1 MSNSIKRRIKSL
13 LPYLNERQRRIY
25 LATEAESLGYGGIS
39 EISRLSGVSRVTIT
53 QGLKDLKQKSL
64 EQDCNTRCRKKG
76 GGRKRVTALYPSI
89 LNELKLLLYAHTKGN
104 PENPLLWT
112 SKSVRK
118 LQSNLATKG
127 IEVCHRTICDLLK
140 ELGYSL
146 QSNRKSLALKES
158 HPDRN
163 AQFEYINAQA
173 KAFIAEN
180 EPVISIDAK
189 KKENIGNFKNNGSE
203 YRKKKTPREVLDHDF
218 PLKEKG
224 KATPYGV
231 YDIAQNKGFVNV
243 GISNDTAEFA
253 ANSIIKWWKLVGSK
267 RYPNATKIM
276 ITADCGG
283 SNGYKVK
290 LWKVKLQEVAN
301 QLNKDIYVTHFPPGT
316 SKWNKIEHRLFSY
329 ISINWRG
336 KPLDELL
343 TVINLI
349 ASTTT
354 ATGLT
359 VECVS
364 DTQEYKKGIVV
375 KDKDLENINIKQHQ
389 FHGEWNYTIIPNL

>member
-1 MSNSIKRRIKSL
+1 M
-13 LPYLNERQRRIY
+13 LPFLNERQRRMY
-25 LATEAESLGYGGIS
+25 LATEAEAIGYGGIS
-39 EISRLSGVSRVTIT
+39 QVSRISGVSRITIT
-53 QGLKDLKQKSL
+53 QGIKELRNGPKDALQN
-64 EQDCNTRCRKKG
+64 ERCRKEG
-76 GGRKRVTALYPSI
+76 GGRKKVTAIYPNI
-89 LNELKLLLYAHTKGN
+89 LKELENIIEPHTKGN
-104 PENPLLWT
+104 PENLLLWT

-118 LQSNLATKG
+118 LQKALKEKEM
-127 IEVCHRTICDLLK
+127 EVSHRTVCDLLK
-140 ELGYSL
+140 ELGYTL
-146 QSNRKSLALKES
+146 QSNRKDLILKES

-173 KAFIAEN
+173 KIFIDAN

-189 KKENIGNFKNNGSE
+189 KKENLGDFKNNGAE
-203 YRKKKTPREVLDHDF
+203 YQRKKTPIKVLDHDF
-218 PLKEKG
+218 PIKEKG

-253 ANSIIKWWKLVGSK
+253 ANSIVKWWKIVGEK
-267 RYPNATKIM
+267 AYPNATRIM

-283 SNGYKVK
+283 SNGYRVK

-301 QLNKDIYVTHFPPGT
+301 QLNKVIYVTHYPPGT

-336 KPLDELL
+336 KPLNELL

-364 DTQEYKKGIVV
+364 DMQEYKKGIVV
-375 KDKDLENINIKQHQ
+375 SDEELNAVNIMPQD
-389 FHGEWNYTIIPNL
+389 FHGEWNYTISPKL

>member
-1 MSNSIKRRIKSL
+1 MDIQTENRIKTM
-13 LPYLNERQRRIY
+13 LPLLNERQRRLF
-25 LATEAESLGYGGIS
+25 LATESEAIGYGGVS
-39 EISRLSGVSRVTIT
+39 QVSKVSGVSRVTIT
-53 QGLKDLKQKSL
+53 QGIKELKSEDVYKMDNERS
-64 EQDCNTRCRKKG
+64 RRG
-76 GGRKRVTALYPSI
+76 SGGRKKVTELYPRI
-89 LNELKLLLYAHTKGN
+89 YEEIEDIIQPHTKGN

-118 LQSNLATKG
+118 LQNALEERG
-127 IEVCHRTICDLLK
+127 IKVAHRTICDLLK
-140 ELGYSL
+140 ELGYAL
-146 QSNRKSLALKES
+146 LGNRKELALKES

-163 AQFEYINAQA
+163 AQFEYINEQA
-173 KAFIAEN
+173 KMFIAEH

-189 KKENIGNFKNNGSE
+189 KKENIGNFKNNGAEWQKSKE
-203 YRKKKTPREVLDHDF
+203 PAKVLDHDF

-224 KATPYGV
+224 KAVPYGV
-231 YDIAQNKGFVNV
+231 YDIAKNKGFVNV
-243 GISNDTAEFA
+243 GISGDTAEFA
-253 ANSIIKWWKLVGSK
+253 ANSILKWWEIVGEK
-267 RYPNATKIM
+267 TYPHATKLL

-283 SNGYKVK
+283 SNGYRVR
-290 LWKVKLQEVAN
+290 LWKVKLQQIAN
-301 QLNKDIYVTHFPPGT
+301 QLKIAIHVTHFPPGT

-364 DTQEYKKGIVV
+364 DTQEYRKGLAVSDEELDAV
-375 KDKDLENINIKQHQ
+375 NIKPQD
-389 FHGEWNYTIIPNL
+389 FHGEWNYVIFPNL

>member
-1 MSNSIKRRIKSL
+1 MEQEPSI
-13 LPYLNERQRRIY
+13 
-25 LATEAESLGYGGIS
+25 
-39 EISRLSGVSRVTIT
+39 
-53 QGLKDLKQKSL
+53 
-64 EQDCNTRCRKKG
+64 RCRKKG
-76 GGRKRVTALYPSI
+76 GGRKKVTDLYPNI
-89 LNELKLLLYAHTKGN
+89 LNELELLIEAHTKGN

-118 LQSNLATKG
+118 LQSNLAAKG
-127 IEVCHRTICDLLK
+127 IEVCPRTICDLLK

-173 KAFIAEN
+173 KTFIAED

-189 KKENIGNFKNNGSE
+189 KKETIGNFKNNGSE
-203 YRKKKTPREVLDHDF
+203 YRKKKTPRKVLDHDF
-218 PLKEKG
+218 PLKE

-336 KPLDELL
+336 KPLDQLL

-354 ATGLT
+354 DTGLT

-375 KDKDLENINIKQHQ
+375 KDKVLKTINIKQHQ
-389 FHGEWNYTIIPNL
+389 FHGEWNYTIKPNL

>member
-1 MSNSIKRRIKSL
+1 MNIRTENRIKTM
-13 LPYLNERQRRIY
+13 LPILNERQRRLF
-25 LATEAESLGYGGIS
+25 LAAEAEAIGYGGIS
-39 EISRLSGVSRVTIT
+39 QISKVSGVSRLTIT
-53 QGLKDLKQKSL
+53 QGVKELKS
-64 EQDCNTRCRKKG
+64 EAVNTLNNARSRKEG
-76 GGRKRVTALYPSI
+76 GGRKKITEIYPNI
-89 LNELKLLLYAHTKGN
+89 LGEIEKAIESHTKGD

-118 LQSNLATKG
+118 LQDALKG
-127 IEVCHRTICDLLK
+127 KRIEVSHRTICDLLK
-140 ELGYSL
+140 ELGYAL
-146 QSNRKSLALKES
+146 QSNRKELALKES

-163 AQFEYINAQA
+163 AQFEHINAQA
-173 KAFIAEN
+173 KLFISEH

-189 KKENIGNFKNNGSE
+189 KKENIGNFKNNGAE
-203 YRKKKTPREVLDHDF
+203 YQKSKESVKVLDHDF
-218 PLKEKG
+218 PLPEKG

-231 YDIAQNKGFVNV
+231 YDIAKNKGFVNV
-243 GISNDTAEFA
+243 GISSDTAEFA
-253 ANSIIKWWKLVGSK
+253 GNSIIKWWEIVGEK
-267 RYPNATKIM
+267 AYPNATKIM

-283 SNGYKVK
+283 SNGYRVR

-301 QLNKDIYVTHFPPGT
+301 RLNKTIHVTHFPPGT

-343 TVINLI
+343 TVISLI

-359 VECVS
+359 VECIS
-364 DTQEYKKGIVV
+364 DMQEYKKGIVV
-375 KDKDLENINIKQHQ
+375 SDDELNAVNIKPQD
-389 FHGEWNYTIIPNL
+389 FHGEWNYAISPNL

>member
-1 MSNSIKRRIKSL
+1 M
-13 LPYLNERQRRIY
+13 LPYLNEKQRRLY
-25 LATEAESLGYGGIS
+25 LATEAEAIGYGGVS
-39 EISRLSGVSRVTIT
+39 QVSRATGISRVTIT
-53 QGLKDLKQKSL
+53 QGIKELKEKPEEIIEK
-64 EQDCNTRCRKKG
+64 ERCRKKG
-76 GGRKRVTALYPSI
+76 GGRKKVTEKYPQI
-89 LNELKLLLYAHTKGN
+89 RAELEGIIEPHTRGN

-112 SKSVRK
+112 SKGVRK
-118 LQSNLATKG
+118 IQQALAEKE
-127 IEVCHRTICDLLK
+127 ISVSHRTVCDLLK
-140 ELGYSL
+140 ESGYSL
-146 QSNRKSLALKES
+146 QSNKKDLVLKES

-163 AQFEYINAQA
+163 KQFEYINEQA
-173 KAFIAEN
+173 KVFIAEN

-189 KKENIGNFKNNGSE
+189 KKERIGNFKNNGVE
-203 YRKKKTPREVLDHDF
+203 YQKKKTPVKVLDHDF

-253 ANSIIKWWKLVGSK
+253 ANSIIKWWNLVGK
-267 RYPNATKIM
+267 KNYPNASRLM

-283 SNGYKVK
+283 SNGYRVR
-290 LWKVKLQEVAN
+290 LWKVKLQEVSNLLGKA
-301 QLNKDIYVTHFPPGT
+301 IYVTHFPPGT

-343 TVINLI
+343 TVVNLI

-354 ATGLT
+354 STGLT

-364 DTQEYKKGIVV
+364 DMQEYKKGITVL
-375 KDKDLENINIKQHQ
+375 DDDLENVNIVPQD
-389 FHGEWNYTIIPNL
+389 FHGEWNYIIYPNM